1 MANLFS
7 DIKLILS
14 VVLILIPILVGIYLV
29 FKMVV
34 PRRPVLG
41 IGLAG
46 GLGLLGYWLARRRL
60 KTAFDVE
67 KALAEHNAMMDA
79 FKKRQKERY
88 NAVMANKTVIEELEK
103 QKQRLENDREKYRTE
118 IALIDAELRE
128 RRQWNERLLKESGD
142 FLEQI
147 KLRSARRQA
156 LLNHYLATSGVTPA
170 EQPDPHG
177 VDIEIGGYRL
187 KEI

>member
-1 MANLFS
+1 MASLLS
-7 DIKLILS
+7 DLKLILS
-14 VVLILIPILVGIYLV
+14 VLLILIPVIIGIYLV

-34 PRRPVLG
+34 PRRPALG

-60 KTAFDVE
+60 KQAFDVE

-103 QKQRLENDREKYRTE
+103 QKRRLEKDREKYRTE
-118 IALIDAELRE
+118 IALIDAELKE
-128 RRQWNERLLKESGD
+128 RRRFNDLLLKESGD

-147 KLRSARRQA
+147 ASRSEQRRA
-156 LLNHYLATSGVTPA
+156 LLDRYLATSGATEP
-170 EQPDPHG
+170 EEPHPHG
-177 VDIEIGGYRL
+177 QEIEIAGYRL
-187 KEI
+187 KEV